1 LHFFS
6 GPLTY
11 GLWVAQPVAQPA
23 LTLNDLSKI
32 ARQIPT
38 RSARNRGNPVNH
50 QSLRKQSVL
59 KKGFAKIGN
68 AIPKIVAEESSLE
81 TMWVQELRPETL
93 TGEKNV
99 YAQ

>member
-1 LHFFS
+1 M
-6 GPLTY
+6 
-11 GLWVAQPVAQPA
+11 
-23 LTLNDLSKI
+23 
-32 ARQIPT
+32 
-38 RSARNRGNPVNH
+38 NH

-81 TMWVQELRPETL
+81 TMWVRELRPETL